1 MTNSAQGKARITI
14 TLRKDLLPLLDN
26 FIDGEKI
33 RNRSHAIEFMV
44 SQKLGLG
51 ISKALI
57 LAGDLNPAA
66 PEPLVKI
73 HNRPVISY
81 LIDQLKSFGITN
93 IIIVIDQTGQPL
105 REFLADGA
113 AWGVNITYLEDA
125 ARGTA
130 RALLLAQGLLKEP
143 FVLAYSDVLADINW
157 QDFIDYHKTHRGIG
171 TIALA
176 YSRKPEEFGV
186 VKLQGAKIVDFV
198 EKPVNKEVV
207 GLVNS
212 GIFVFEPKVFEYIEH
227 TSAISLEKH
236 VLPRIVKDNKLF
248 GYPFQGKWFD
258 ISRPENLKDAE
269 LHWK

>member
-1 MTNSAQGKARITI
+1 MSNPQGKARITI

-51 ISKALI
+51 VNKALV
-57 LAGDLNPAA
+57 LAGDLNPEN

-93 IIIVIDQTGQPL
+93 IIIVIDETGRPVKEYL
-105 REFLADGA
+105 GDGV
-113 AWGVNITYLEDA
+113 AWGVQITYLEDA

-130 RALLLAQGLLKEP
+130 KAMLLAKGLLKQP
-143 FVLAYSDVLADINW
+143 FVLAYGDVLADINW
-157 QDFIDYHKTHRGIG
+157 QDFIDFHKSHRGIG

-176 YSRKPEEFGV
+176 YSRKPEDFGV
-186 VKLQGAKIVDFV
+186 VKLQGSKIVDFV
-198 EKPVNKEVV
+198 EKPSSKEVV

-212 GIFVFEPKVFEYIEH
+212 GIFLFEPKVFEYIES

-236 VLPRIVKDNKLF
+236 VLPKIAKDGKLV
-248 GYPFQGKWFD
+248 GYPFQGKWYD
-258 ISRPENLKDAE
+258 ISRPENLKEAE
-269 LHWK
+269 QYWK

>member
-1 MTNSAQGKARITI
+1 MTRTPGKARITI
-14 TLRKDLLPLLDN
+14 TVRKDLLPMLDN

-33 RNRSHAIEFMV
+33 RNRSHAIEFIV

-51 ISKALI
+51 VSKALI
-57 LAGDLNPAA
+57 LAGDLNPQN
-66 PEPLVKI
+66 PEPLVRI

-81 LIDQLKSFGITN
+81 LIDQLRTFGITN
-93 IIIVIDQTGQPL
+93 LVMVIDESSQPL
-105 REFLADGA
+105 KDFLGDGS
-113 AWGVNITYLEDA
+113 AWGVSVTYLEDT

-130 RALLLAQGLLKEP
+130 KAMLLAKGLLKEP

-157 QDFIDYHKTHRGIG
+157 QDFIDYHKHHRGIG

-176 YSRKPEEFGV
+176 YSRRPEDFGV

-198 EKPVNKEVV
+198 EKPSNKEVV

-212 GIFVFEPKVFEYIEH
+212 GIFVFEPKVFEYIEN
-227 TSAISLEKH
+227 TGGASLEKQ
-236 VLPRIVKDNKLF
+236 VLPKIAKDGRLI

-269 LHWK
+269 QHWK

>member
-51 ISKALI
+51 INTALI
-57 LAGDLNPAA
+57 LAGAINQSN
-66 PEPLVKI
+66 PEPLVKFR
-73 HNRPVISY
+73 NRPVVTY

-93 IIIVIDQTGQPL
+93 IVMVIDDSGKPVKEYL
-105 REFLADGA
+105 GDGVP
-113 AWGVNITYLEDA
+113 WGVNITYLEDA
-125 ARGTA
+125 AKGTA
-130 RALLLAQGLLKEP
+130 KAMLLAKGLLKQP
-143 FVLAYSDVLADINW
+143 FVLAYSDVLIDLNW
-157 QDFIDYHKTHRGIG
+157 QDFIDYHKTHHGVG
-171 TIALA
+171 TLALA
-176 YSRKPEEFGV
+176 YARKPEEFGV
-186 VKLQGAKIVDFV
+186 VKLQGSKIVDFV

-212 GIFVFEPKVFEYIEH
+212 GIFVFEPKVFDYIES
-227 TSAISLEKH
+227 TGAISLEKH
-236 VLPRIVKDNKLF
+236 VLPKIAKEGRLF

-269 LHWK
+269 QHWK

>member
-51 ISKALI
+51 INKALI
-57 LAGDLNPAA
+57 LAGDLNPTN
-66 PEPLVKI
+66 PEPLIRI
-73 HNRPVISY
+73 HNRPVILY
-81 LIDQLKSFGITN
+81 LIEQLKSFGITN
-93 IIIVIDQTGQPL
+93 IIIVIDETGRPL
-105 REFLADGA
+105 REYLGDGH
-113 AWGVNITYLEDA
+113 AWGVSLTYLEDA

-130 RALLLAQGLLKEP
+130 KAVLLARGLLKQP

-157 QDFIDYHKTHRGIG
+157 QDFIDYHKTHRGVG
-171 TIALA
+171 TIGLA

-198 EKPVNKEVV
+198 EKPSNKEVV

-212 GIFVFEPKVFEYIEH
+212 GIFLFEPKVFEYIESSGA
-227 TSAISLEKH
+227 TSLEKH
-236 VLPRIVKDNKLF
+236 VLPKIAKDNRLF

-258 ISRPENLKDAE
+258 VSRPEDLKDAE
-269 LHWK
+269 QHWK